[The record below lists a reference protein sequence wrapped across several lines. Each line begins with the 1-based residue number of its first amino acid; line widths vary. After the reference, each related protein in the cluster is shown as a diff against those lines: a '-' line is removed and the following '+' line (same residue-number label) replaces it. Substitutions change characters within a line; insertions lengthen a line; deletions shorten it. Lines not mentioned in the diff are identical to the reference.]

1 MYLLKLSSEV
11 SKVTHNFP
19 YIKGWSCAK
28 KPRLWPALA
37 VQSFALFAQGLR
49 PIPAFNVA
57 CEKIERISRPLSF
70 IIFHKLILV
79 SKPQSPER
87 KP

>member
-1 MYLLKLSSEV
+1 MR
-11 SKVTHNFP
+11 
-19 YIKGWSCAK
+19 K
-28 KPRLWPALA
+28 KPRLWHALT
-37 VQSFALFAQGLR
+37 VQPFALFASGLR

-57 CEKIERISRPLSF
+57 CEKIERISGPLSF
-70 IIFHKLILV
+70 IMFHKLILV